1 LVDPFKYKDSDLP
14 FDAKNP
20 LIKEKNTVILKS
32 YEEQLLRVDKE
43 LMEID
48 KKLNLLKII
57 NPINQPSEKLKF
69 ISSE

>member
-1 LVDPFKYKDSDLP
+1 
-14 FDAKNP
+14 
-20 LIKEKNTVILKS
+20 LKS

-48 KKLNLLKII
+48 KKLNILKII